1 MKDFDIYQD
10 IAERTEGD
18 IYAGVVGPVR
28 TGKSTFIKRFME
40 LVVLPNMDNEH
51 SKARAQDELPLSGAG
66 KTIMTTEPKFIPNE
80 SIELVLRDNVKFKVR
95 MVDCVGYLVKG
106 ALGHE
111 EDDTPRMVTTPW
123 YDKEIP
129 FEEAAEIGTKKVIEE
144 HSTIGFVVTT
154 DGSITGIDRANYIE
168 AEERVINELKEL
180 NKPFL
185 IILNT
190 KHPNLDSTIALKESL
205 ETKYGVSVVIMD
217 CLNMEVDDVE
227 TIFEE
232 LLFEF
237 PVKEITINL
246 PRWIEGLPNNH
257 WIRSNIMD
265 ELKPAIKDLHKLNQ
279 VSECLKPMKDLETVE
294 NVLIEEINL
303 GEGIIHTKIDME
315 EELFFNILN
324 EITGY
329 KITGD
334 HQILGLM
341 NKLAQVKKEYDK
353 IEKAL
358 VEAKEIGYGLVS
370 PTLEELELEE
380 PEIYRQGSRYG
391 VKLQAKAPSLHVM
404 RADITT
410 EISPLIGSEKQS
422 EELIEYFLS
431 EFEEDADSVWD
442 LNLFGKSLYD
452 LVSEQFDGKLTT
464 MPEDARQKLRK
475 ALEKILNDGGGGLMC
490 III

>member
-1 MKDFDIYQD
+1 
-10 IAERTEGD
+10 
-18 IYAGVVGPVR
+18 
-28 TGKSTFIKRFME
+28 
-40 LVVLPNMDNEH
+40 
-51 SKARAQDELPLSGAG
+51 
-66 KTIMTTEPKFIPNE
+66 
-80 SIELVLRDNVKFKVR
+80 
-95 MVDCVGYLVKG
+95 
-106 ALGHE
+106 
-111 EDDTPRMVTTPW
+111 
-123 YDKEIP
+123 
-129 FEEAAEIGTKKVIEE
+129 
-144 HSTIGFVVTT
+144 
-154 DGSITGIDRANYIE
+154 
-168 AEERVINELKEL
+168 
-180 NKPFL
+180 
-185 IILNT
+185 
-190 KHPNLDSTIALKESL
+190 
-205 ETKYGVSVVIMD
+205 
-217 CLNMEVDDVE
+217 
-227 TIFEE
+227 
-232 LLFEF
+232 
-237 PVKEITINL
+237 
-246 PRWIEGLPNNH
+246 NNH